1 MKLLILAYAALSLA
15 ALTRVNDKNF
25 KEVVI
30 DSGKYVLVD
39 FYADWCRHC
48 MNLMPAIEELAETYA
63 DVPEVEVVK
72 INGDEDGRKMTK
84 KYDLPGFPT
93 LLLFHGEE
101 KPIEYEGLRDAES
114 ISNFIQL
121 ASKIRLPSA
130 AEEVSSLVIQ
140 LTDYN
145 FKTDVLWA
153 PYKTLVLFSENDKKS
168 KKLHSIWNE
177 LTGVYAAEEDQVR
190 FGRVDLDPKNK
201 PQIKNMLTLFGVT
214 HSPMILFFDPAKV
227 DADGLKR
234 PAYYSGDLSL
244 SGFTN
249 YVNIVAGLDRD
260 TEGRLSDS
268 AGRSHAIELLFAK
281 NPADVFPFIAQLES
295 QIEKSGVEAMI
306 EQKVLSLVDDL
317 KMLAYYKR
325 AVAHYIKDGK
335 ASLERESNRLKTIL
349 AGGKAN
355 VDTAALDYMQKRYNV
370 LSSLLKH

>member
-168 KKLHSIWNE
+168 KKLHSIWND

-214 HSPMILFFDPAKV
+214 HSP
-227 DADGLKR
+227 
-234 PAYYSGDLSL
+234 
-244 SGFTN
+244 
-249 YVNIVAGLDRD
+249 
-260 TEGRLSDS
+260 
-268 AGRSHAIELLFAK
+268 
-281 NPADVFPFIAQLES
+281 
-295 QIEKSGVEAMI
+295 
-306 EQKVLSLVDDL
+306 
-317 KMLAYYKR
+317 
-325 AVAHYIKDGK
+325 
-335 ASLERESNRLKTIL
+335 
-349 AGGKAN
+349 
-355 VDTAALDYMQKRYNV
+355 
-370 LSSLLKH
+370 